1 MFMVFWQTLDGRC
14 LFDSLRFD
22 PLHHCSFVVVYLLL
36 PWLRSL
42 EGVTNAYVLNVCGL
56 GKRRSVLVYM
66 VRRLAGHELNK
77 TKSWVAHGDAVH
89 KAFRRTCHAV
99 AAWTTSAAAY
109 GLLCP
114 CSARI
119 AQAL

>member
-1 MFMVFWQTLDGRC
+1 MVFWQTLDGRC
-14 LFDSLRFD
+14 LLDSRCFD
-22 PLHHCSFVVVYLLL
+22 PLQG
-36 PWLRSL
+36 L
-42 EGVTNAYVLNVCGL
+42 EGVTDAYVPNVCGQ
-56 GKRRSVLVYM
+56 GKCRSVYM

-89 KAFRRTCHAV
+89 WAFRRTCHVV
-99 AAWTTSAAAY
+99 AAQTPSVAAY

-119 AQAL
+119 AQAP